1 MVAHRPGSVA
11 LTKLARIDRGLTG
24 PTQRLERGRDVGG
37 RVPVGTGRLHLAAER
52 PSVLIRHS
60 VPRILAHPLTQTV
73 HHTATGQLRHGHQNT
88 PDVAAMVAD

>member
-37 RVPVGTGRLHLAAER
+37 RVPVRAFHPAPELISKLVGDGLA
-52 PSVLIRHS
+52 LL
-60 VPRILAHPLTQTV
+60 LAHPLTQTV
-73 HHTATGQLRHGHQNT
+73 HHTATGQLRHGHQNA